1 MMSACYAI
9 GHTEKNENWKNKVIF
24 FFFKVSFNNEGQG
37 TY

>member
-24 FFFKVSFNNEGQG
+24 FFKVSFNNESQG
-37 TY
+37 SY